1 KISTTSIPQHCIAYT
16 SGALFVST
24 ATQVQPPAV
33 DPELVQ
39 QTVRTVRDYILYDFG
54 KRPERASS
62 FELFR
67 ALGLTLRR
75 TIIDRMAASRER
87 FEKHNAKRLNYLSM
101 EFLVGQSLR
110 NNLQNLELWPVF
122 EEAARALGT
131 T

>member
-1 KISTTSIPQHCIAYT
+1 MS
-16 SGALFVST
+16 
-24 ATQVQPPAV
+24 PAV
-33 DPELVQ
+33 ESV
-39 QTVRTVRDYILYDFG
+39 VRTVREYILYDFG

-75 TIIDRMAASRER
+75 TIIDRMAVTRER

-110 NNLQNLELWPVF
+110 NNL
-122 EEAARALGT
+122 
-131 T
+131 